1 MVHSCCNYDGGNCLA
16 LDDGEACRCSK
27 HFLFGTLQMVSAAI
41 LPTDKKLEA
50 ALYYRLGAKHCA
62 ACIALFLPGSNR
74 AKFCPSCA
82 ANRKWTQAAERK
94 RKQRRK
100 CQALGA
106 ETPCKSSTFP
116 KGSKMGGR
124 DCNITMFIIIRIT
137 DWSGKG
143 GEERETQTD
152 ILERLLAYCWIFV
165 YI

>member
-1 MVHSCCNYDGGNCLA
+1 MLFARRKQYFARKIHNFFFRRFQWYIMKATPHNPVPVMDYQQFHKMRRMVHSCCNYDGGNCLA

-82 ANRKWTQAAERK
+82 ANRK
-94 RKQRRK
+94 
-100 CQALGA
+100 
-106 ETPCKSSTFP
+106 
-116 KGSKMGGR
+116 
-124 DCNITMFIIIRIT
+124 
-137 DWSGKG
+137 
-143 GEERETQTD
+143 
-152 ILERLLAYCWIFV
+152 
-165 YI
+165 